1 MSRSRKKNPFKQLAT
16 DKGIKKS
23 YNRKIRR
30 TREDVGQNMEY
41 KKHHNSYDI
50 CDFLLYAPDDPKIY
64 RK

>member
-16 DKGIKKS
+16 DKGMKKS

-41 KKHHNSYDI
+41 KKHNNSYDI
-50 CDFLLYAPDDPKIY
+50 CDVLLYAPNDPKIY